1 MSTSRIYKRSYKY
14 AGEIAKAQL
23 ISLMSFK
30 NKYPN
35 MEKEEL
41 YVKALTTRRKITNEI
56 VENFISICKEHSS
69 TELRFLE
76 VVHLLVL
83 YEFKF
88 FIKGD
93 ITSEIHQAFNDGV
106 CSVIPID
113 L

>member
-1 MSTSRIYKRSYKY
+1 MSTSQMYKRSYKY

-23 ISLMSFK
+23 NSLRAFK
-30 NKYPN
+30 NKYPT
-35 MEKEEL
+35 MKKEEL

-56 VENFISICKEHSS
+56 VEEFISICKEHSAV
-69 TELRFLE
+69 ELRFLE

-88 FIKGD
+88 FIKGE
-93 ITSEIHQAFNDGV
+93 ITPEIHQAFNDGV
-106 CSVIPID
+106 CSIVPID

>member
-1 MSTSRIYKRSYKY
+1 MYKRAYKY
-14 AGEIAKAQL
+14 ARGIAKAQL
-23 ISLMSFK
+23 ISINVFK
-30 NKYPN
+30 SKYPT
-35 MEKEEL
+35 MKKEEL

-56 VENFISICKEHSS
+56 VKEFISICKEHSS

-76 VVHLLVL
+76 IVYLLVL

-93 ITSEIHQAFNDGV
+93 MAPEINQAFNDGV
-106 CSVIPID
+106 CSIVPID